1 MLETQLKLSPTD
13 QGRPIDAD
21 AFAEA
26 EFEEPFRYERVKGR
40 LVVMSSSGL
49 AHTRM
54 ISAILERL
62 YLYKH
67 NSKDVIDLIAPEGW
81 MRAADHTDRV
91 GDIAIYLAGHEH
103 PEQIYDMVPDLV
115 FEVVSEGSEERDYV
129 LKRKEYYDLGIQEYA
144 IVDPF
149 RKIVVVL
156 TPNGEGYA
164 DRELQSDNTYRSPQL
179 PGFIL
184 PLIEL
189 PW

>member
-1 MLETQLKLSPTD
+1 
-13 QGRPIDAD
+13 
-21 AFAEA
+21 
-26 EFEEPFRYERVKGR
+26 
-40 LVVMSSSGL
+40 MSSSGL